1 MCERE
6 RERNGRRHHRDVPAG
21 EVVERRLHALVGLS
35 RQFQIL
41 PTACGNSLNLRK
53 ISLSSSKVFQW
64 LLPPLPGHFQDTEDR
79 SWPAAPAPPSSKPAP
94 PGSSCRSARSRTR
107 P

>member
-21 EVVERRLHALVGLS
+21 EVVERRLDALVGLS
-35 RQFQIL
+35 TLPAHSRML

-53 ISLSSSKVFQW
+53 ISLSSSKVFQR

-94 PGSSCRSARSRTR
+94 PGSSCRS
-107 P
+107 